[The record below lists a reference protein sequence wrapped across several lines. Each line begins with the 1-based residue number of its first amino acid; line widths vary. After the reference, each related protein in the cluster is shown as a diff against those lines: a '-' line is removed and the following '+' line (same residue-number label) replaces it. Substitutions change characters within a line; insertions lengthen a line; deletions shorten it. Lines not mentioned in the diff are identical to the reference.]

1 MHKVYISEFIK
12 QVQSKGNHK
21 VQCSKF
27 KVQSKSNMRE
37 LIKEIW
43 STSKRNKLRTS
54 LTGFAV
60 AWGIF
65 MLIFLLGAGN
75 GLINAQLQQST
86 RFLANSMRVFP
97 GETSKA
103 YKGLK
108 EGRSI
113 TLNDRDILISNE
125 TYGQYVDDVGG
136 RLEQYNVN
144 INYGDNYVASQSLV
158 GVAPTHPKIDKT
170 ELIAGRFIN
179 EIDMKDQR
187 KNVVLSRSQAKELSK
202 DYRSLVGKNV
212 KISNLN
218 FQVVGIYKD
227 DESRNNTEAF
237 IAYSTIKTI
246 YAKGD
251 DAGSLEFTIKNLKTQ
266 EDNEQFEK
274 NYRASINN
282 NHQAAPDDDRTIW
295 LWNRYMDNIQMNQ
308 GIAIMQTALWIVGL
322 FTLLSGIVGVSNIM
336 LITVKERTR
345 EFGVRKAIGAK
356 PWSILKLIIT
366 ESIIITS
373 FFGYIGMVCGVAAN
387 EIMDATIGHTT
398 VDTGLFKAAMF
409 VNPTVGL
416 GTCIGATIAIV
427 IAGTIA
433 GLIPAIKAA
442 RIRPIEALK
451 AEE

>member
-1 MHKVYISEFIK
+1 MHMNSSLFTLHSSLLSE
-12 QVQSKGNHK
+12 V
-21 VQCSKF
+21 
-27 KVQSKSNMRE
+27 
-37 LIKEIW
+37 W

-113 TLNDRDILISNE
+113 TLNDKDILISNK

-179 EIDMKDQR
+179 EIDMKEQR
-187 KNVVLSRSQAKELSK
+187 KNVVLSRSQAKELCK

-251 DAGSLEFTIKNLKTQ
+251 EAGSLEFTIKNLKTQ

-282 NHQAAPDDDRTIW
+282 NHQAAPDDERTIW

-409 VNPTVGL
+409 VNPTVGI
-416 GTCIGATIAIV
+416 GTCIGATITIV

-442 RIRPIEALK
+442 RIRPIEALR
-451 AEE
+451 AE

>member
-1 MHKVYISEFIK
+1 
-12 QVQSKGNHK
+12 
-21 VQCSKF
+21 
-27 KVQSKSNMRE
+27 MRE

-113 TLNDRDILISNE
+113 TLNDRDILISNQ

-136 RLEQYNVN
+136 RLEQNNVN

-179 EIDMKDQR
+179 EIDMKEQR
-187 KNVVLSRSQAKELSK
+187 KNVVLSRSQAKELCK

-237 IAYSTIKTI
+237 TAYSTVKII

-442 RIRPIEALK
+442 RIRPIEALR
-451 AEE
+451 AE

>member
-1 MHKVYISEFIK
+1 
-12 QVQSKGNHK
+12 
-21 VQCSKF
+21 
-27 KVQSKSNMRE
+27 MRE

-113 TLNDRDILISNE
+113 TLNDRDILISNQ

-179 EIDMKDQR
+179 EIDMKEQR

-227 DESRNNTEAF
+227 DESRNNTDAF

-251 DAGSLEFTIKNLKTQ
+251 DAGSLEFTIKNLKTK

-442 RIRPIEALK
+442 RIRPIEALR
-451 AEE
+451 AE

>member
-1 MHKVYISEFIK
+1 
-12 QVQSKGNHK
+12 
-21 VQCSKF
+21 
-27 KVQSKSNMRE
+27 MRE

-113 TLNDRDILISNE
+113 TLNDKDILISNQ

-179 EIDMKDQR
+179 EIDMKEQR

-251 DAGSLEFTIKNLKTQ
+251 DAGSLEFTIKNLKTR
-266 EDNEQFEK
+266 EDNKQFEK

-282 NHQAAPDDDRTIW
+282 NHQAAPDDERTIW

-409 VNPTVGL
+409 VNPTVGI
-416 GTCIGATIAIV
+416 GTCIGATITIV

-442 RIRPIEALK
+442 RIRPIEALR
-451 AEE
+451 AE

>member
-1 MHKVYISEFIK
+1 
-12 QVQSKGNHK
+12 
-21 VQCSKF
+21 
-27 KVQSKSNMRE
+27 MRE

-113 TLNDRDILISNE
+113 TLNDKDILISNK

-179 EIDMKDQR
+179 EIDMKEQR

-202 DYRSLVGKNV
+202 DYRSLVGRNV

-251 DAGSLEFTIKNLKTQ
+251 DAGSLEFTIKNLKTK

-282 NHQAAPDDDRTIW
+282 NHQAAPDDERTIW

-409 VNPTVGL
+409 VNPTVGI
-416 GTCIGATIAIV
+416 GTCIGATITIV

-442 RIRPIEALK
+442 RIRPIEALR
-451 AEE
+451 AE

>member
-1 MHKVYISEFIK
+1 MHINSSRFALHSSLLSE
-12 QVQSKGNHK
+12 V
-21 VQCSKF
+21 
-27 KVQSKSNMRE
+27 
-37 LIKEIW
+37 W
-43 STSKRNKLRTS
+43 STSKRNKLRTT

-113 TLNDRDILISNE
+113 TLNDKDILISNK

-170 ELIAGRFIN
+170 EMIAGRFIN
-179 EIDMKDQR
+179 EIDMKEQR
-187 KNVVLSRSQAKELSK
+187 KNVVLSRSQAKELCK

-237 IAYSTIKTI
+237 IAYSTVKII

-251 DAGSLEFTIKNLKTQ
+251 DAGSLEFTIKNLKTR
-266 EDNEQFEK
+266 EDNKQFEK

-282 NHQAAPDDDRTIW
+282 NHQAAPDDERTIW

-409 VNPTVGL
+409 VNPTVGI
-416 GTCIGATIAIV
+416 GTCIGATITIV

-442 RIRPIEALK
+442 RIRPIEALR
-451 AEE
+451 AE

>member
-1 MHKVYISEFIK
+1 
-12 QVQSKGNHK
+12 
-21 VQCSKF
+21 
-27 KVQSKSNMRE
+27 MRE

-113 TLNDRDILISNE
+113 TLNDKDILISNK

-179 EIDMKDQR
+179 EIDMKEQR

-202 DYRSLVGKNV
+202 DYRSLVGRNV

-251 DAGSLEFTIKNLKTQ
+251 DAGSLEFTIKNLKTK
-266 EDNEQFEK
+266 EDNKQFEK

-282 NHQAAPDDDRTIW
+282 NHQAAPDDERTIW
-295 LWNRYMDNIQMNQ
+295 LWNRYVDNIQMNQ

-409 VNPTVGL
+409 VNPTVGI
-416 GTCIGATIAIV
+416 GTCIGATITIV

-442 RIRPIEALK
+442 RIRPIEALR
-451 AEE
+451 AE

>member
-1 MHKVYISEFIK
+1 
-12 QVQSKGNHK
+12 
-21 VQCSKF
+21 
-27 KVQSKSNMRE
+27 MRE

-113 TLNDRDILISNE
+113 TLNDKDILISNK

-179 EIDMKDQR
+179 EIDMKEQR
-187 KNVVLSRSQAKELSK
+187 KNVVLSRSQAKELCK

-282 NHQAAPDDDRTIW
+282 NHQAAPDDERTIW

-416 GTCIGATIAIV
+416 GTCIGATITIV

-433 GLIPAIKAA
+433 GVIPAIKAA
-442 RIRPIEALK
+442 RIRPIEALR
-451 AEE
+451 AE

>member
-1 MHKVYISEFIK
+1 MHMNSSLFTLRSSLLSE
-12 QVQSKGNHK
+12 V
-21 VQCSKF
+21 
-27 KVQSKSNMRE
+27 
-37 LIKEIW
+37 W

-113 TLNDRDILISNE
+113 TLNDKDILISNQ

-179 EIDMKDQR
+179 EIDMKEQR
-187 KNVVLSRSQAKELSK
+187 KNVVLSRSQAKELCK

-442 RIRPIEALK
+442 RIRPIEALR
-451 AEE
+451 AE

>member
-1 MHKVYISEFIK
+1 
-12 QVQSKGNHK
+12 
-21 VQCSKF
+21 
-27 KVQSKSNMRE
+27 MRE

-113 TLNDRDILISNE
+113 TLNDKDILISNK

-136 RLEQYNVN
+136 SLEQYNVN

-179 EIDMKDQR
+179 EIDMKEQR
-187 KNVVLSRSQAKELSK
+187 KNVVLSRSQAKELCK

-251 DAGSLEFTIKNLKTQ
+251 DAGSLEFTIKNLKTR
-266 EDNEQFEK
+266 EDNKQFEK

-282 NHQAAPDDDRTIW
+282 NHQAAPDDERTIW

-409 VNPTVGL
+409 VNPTVGI
-416 GTCIGATIAIV
+416 GTCIGATITIV

-433 GLIPAIKAA
+433 GVIPAIKAA
-442 RIRPIEALK
+442 RIRPIEALR
-451 AEE
+451 AE

>member
-1 MHKVYISEFIK
+1 
-12 QVQSKGNHK
+12 
-21 VQCSKF
+21 
-27 KVQSKSNMRE
+27 MRE

-75 GLINAQLQQST
+75 GLINAPLQHST

-113 TLNDRDILISNE
+113 TLNDKDILISNK

-179 EIDMKDQR
+179 EIDMKEQR
-187 KNVVLSRSQAKELSK
+187 KNVVLSRSQAKELCK

-266 EDNEQFEK
+266 EDNKQFEK

-282 NHQAAPDDDRTIW
+282 NHQAAPDDERTIW

-416 GTCIGATIAIV
+416 GTCIGATITIV

-433 GLIPAIKAA
+433 GVIPAIKAA
-442 RIRPIEALK
+442 RIRPIEALR
-451 AEE
+451 AE

>member
-1 MHKVYISEFIK
+1 
-12 QVQSKGNHK
+12 
-21 VQCSKF
+21 
-27 KVQSKSNMRE
+27 MRE

-113 TLNDRDILISNE
+113 TLNDKDILISNK

-136 RLEQYNVN
+136 RLEQNNVN

-179 EIDMKDQR
+179 EIDMKEQR
-187 KNVVLSRSQAKELSK
+187 KNVVLSRSQAKELCK

-251 DAGSLEFTIKNLKTQ
+251 DAGSLEFTIKNLKTR
-266 EDNEQFEK
+266 EDNKQFEK

-282 NHQAAPDDDRTIW
+282 NHQAAPDDERTIW

-416 GTCIGATIAIV
+416 GTCIGATITIV

-442 RIRPIEALK
+442 RIRPIEALR
-451 AEE
+451 AE

>member
-1 MHKVYISEFIK
+1 
-12 QVQSKGNHK
+12 
-21 VQCSKF
+21 
-27 KVQSKSNMRE
+27 MRE

-113 TLNDRDILISNE
+113 TLNDRDILISNQ

-387 EIMDATIGHTT
+387 EIMNATIGHTT

-442 RIRPIEALK
+442 RIRPIEALR
-451 AEE
+451 AE

>member
-1 MHKVYISEFIK
+1 MHMNSSLFTLHSSLLSE
-12 QVQSKGNHK
+12 V
-21 VQCSKF
+21 
-27 KVQSKSNMRE
+27 
-37 LIKEIW
+37 W

-113 TLNDRDILISNE
+113 TLNDKDILISNK

-136 RLEQYNVN
+136 RLEQNNVN

-187 KNVVLSRSQAKELSK
+187 KNVVLSRSQAKELCK

-227 DESRNNTEAF
+227 DESRNNTDAF

-442 RIRPIEALK
+442 RIRPIEALR
-451 AEE
+451 AE

>member
-1 MHKVYISEFIK
+1 
-12 QVQSKGNHK
+12 
-21 VQCSKF
+21 
-27 KVQSKSNMRE
+27 MRE

-113 TLNDRDILISNE
+113 TLNDKDILISNK

-158 GVAPTHPKIDKT
+158 GVAPTHPQIDKT

-179 EIDMKDQR
+179 EIDMKEQR
-187 KNVVLSRSQAKELSK
+187 KNVVLSRSQAKELCK

-251 DAGSLEFTIKNLKTQ
+251 DAGSLEFTIKNLKTK

-282 NHQAAPDDDRTIW
+282 NHQAAPDDERTIW
-295 LWNRYMDNIQMNQ
+295 LWNRYVDNIQMNQ

-409 VNPTVGL
+409 VNPTVGI
-416 GTCIGATIAIV
+416 GTCIGATITIV

-442 RIRPIEALK
+442 RIRPIEALR
-451 AEE
+451 AE

>member
-1 MHKVYISEFIK
+1 
-12 QVQSKGNHK
+12 
-21 VQCSKF
+21 
-27 KVQSKSNMRE
+27 MRE

-43 STSKRNKLRTS
+43 STSKRNKLRTT

-86 RFLANSMRVFP
+86 RFLANSMRVYP

-113 TLNDRDILISNE
+113 TLNDKDILISNQ

-136 RLEQYNVN
+136 RLEQNNVN

-170 ELIAGRFIN
+170 EMIAGRFIN

-187 KNVVLSRSQAKELSK
+187 KNVVLSRSQAKELCK

-227 DESRNNTEAF
+227 DESRNNTDAF

-442 RIRPIEALK
+442 RIRPIEALR
-451 AEE
+451 AE

>member
-1 MHKVYISEFIK
+1 
-12 QVQSKGNHK
+12 
-21 VQCSKF
+21 
-27 KVQSKSNMRE
+27 MRE

-113 TLNDRDILISNE
+113 TLNDKDILISNK

-170 ELIAGRFIN
+170 EMIAGRFIN

-187 KNVVLSRSQAKELSK
+187 KNMVLSRSQAKELSK

-251 DAGSLEFTIKNLKTQ
+251 DAGSLEFTIKNLKTR
-266 EDNEQFEK
+266 EDNKQFEK

-416 GTCIGATIAIV
+416 GTCIGATITIV

-442 RIRPIEALK
+442 RIRPIEALR
-451 AEE
+451 AE

>member
-1 MHKVYISEFIK
+1 
-12 QVQSKGNHK
+12 
-21 VQCSKF
+21 
-27 KVQSKSNMRE
+27 MRE

-108 EGRSI
+108 EGRTI
-113 TLNDRDILISNE
+113 TLNDKDILISNQ

-179 EIDMKDQR
+179 EIDMKEQR
-187 KNVVLSRSQAKELSK
+187 KNVVLSRSQAKELCK

-237 IAYSTIKTI
+237 TAYSTVKII

-251 DAGSLEFTIKNLKTQ
+251 DAGSLEFTIKNLKTK
-266 EDNEQFEK
+266 EDNKQFEK

-409 VNPTVGL
+409 VNPTVGI

-442 RIRPIEALK
+442 RIRPIEALR
-451 AEE
+451 AE

>member
-1 MHKVYISEFIK
+1 
-12 QVQSKGNHK
+12 
-21 VQCSKF
+21 
-27 KVQSKSNMRE
+27 MRE

-113 TLNDRDILISNE
+113 TLNDRDILISNK

-170 ELIAGRFIN
+170 EMIAGRFIN

-187 KNVVLSRSQAKELSK
+187 KNVVLSRSQAKELCK

-398 VDTGLFKAAMF
+398 IDTGLFKAAMF

-442 RIRPIEALK
+442 RIRPIEALR
-451 AEE
+451 AE

>member
-1 MHKVYISEFIK
+1 
-12 QVQSKGNHK
+12 
-21 VQCSKF
+21 
-27 KVQSKSNMRE
+27 MRE

-113 TLNDRDILISNE
+113 TLNDRDILISNK

-187 KNVVLSRSQAKELSK
+187 KNVVLSRSQAKELCK

-227 DESRNNTEAF
+227 DESRNNTDAF

-442 RIRPIEALK
+442 RIRPIEALR
-451 AEE
+451 AE

>member
-1 MHKVYISEFIK
+1 
-12 QVQSKGNHK
+12 
-21 VQCSKF
+21 
-27 KVQSKSNMRE
+27 MRE

-113 TLNDRDILISNE
+113 TLNDKDILISNK

-170 ELIAGRFIN
+170 EMIAGRFIN
-179 EIDMKDQR
+179 EIDMKEQR
-187 KNVVLSRSQAKELSK
+187 KNVMLSRSQAKELCK

-251 DAGSLEFTIKNLKTQ
+251 DAGSLEFTIKNLKTR
-266 EDNEQFEK
+266 EDNKQFEK

-282 NHQAAPDDDRTIW
+282 NHQAAPDDERTIW

-409 VNPTVGL
+409 VNPTVGI
-416 GTCIGATIAIV
+416 GTCIGATITIV

-442 RIRPIEALK
+442 RIRPIEALR
-451 AEE
+451 AE

>member
-1 MHKVYISEFIK
+1 
-12 QVQSKGNHK
+12 
-21 VQCSKF
+21 
-27 KVQSKSNMRE
+27 MRE

-65 MLIFLLGAGN
+65 MLIFLLGASN

-113 TLNDRDILISNE
+113 TLNDKDILISNK

-179 EIDMKDQR
+179 EIDMKEQR
-187 KNVVLSRSQAKELSK
+187 KNVVLSRSQAKELCK

-237 IAYSTIKTI
+237 IAYSTVKII

-266 EDNEQFEK
+266 EDNEKFEK

-442 RIRPIEALK
+442 RIRPIEALR
-451 AEE
+451 AE

>member
-1 MHKVYISEFIK
+1 
-12 QVQSKGNHK
+12 
-21 VQCSKF
+21 
-27 KVQSKSNMRE
+27 MRE

-108 EGRSI
+108 EGRTI
-113 TLNDRDILISNE
+113 TLNDKDILISNQ

-179 EIDMKDQR
+179 EIDMKEQR
-187 KNVVLSRSQAKELSK
+187 KNVVLSRSQAKELCK

-212 KISNLN
+212 KVNNLN

-251 DAGSLEFTIKNLKTQ
+251 DAGSLEFTIKNLKTK
-266 EDNEQFEK
+266 EDNKQFEK

-416 GTCIGATIAIV
+416 GTCIGATITIV

-442 RIRPIEALK
+442 RIRPIEALR
-451 AEE
+451 AE

>member
-1 MHKVYISEFIK
+1 
-12 QVQSKGNHK
+12 
-21 VQCSKF
+21 
-27 KVQSKSNMRE
+27 MRE

-113 TLNDRDILISNE
+113 TLNDKDILISNK

-179 EIDMKDQR
+179 EIDMKEQR
-187 KNVVLSRSQAKELSK
+187 KNVVLSRSQAKELCK
-202 DYRSLVGKNV
+202 DYRSLVGRNV

-251 DAGSLEFTIKNLKTQ
+251 DAGSLEFTIKNLKTK

-282 NHQAAPDDDRTIW
+282 NHQAAPDDERTIW
-295 LWNRYMDNIQMNQ
+295 LWNRYVDNIQMNQ

-409 VNPTVGL
+409 VNPTVGI
-416 GTCIGATIAIV
+416 GTCIGATITIV

-442 RIRPIEALK
+442 RIRPIEALR
-451 AEE
+451 AE

>member
-1 MHKVYISEFIK
+1 
-12 QVQSKGNHK
+12 
-21 VQCSKF
+21 
-27 KVQSKSNMRE
+27 MRE

-113 TLNDRDILISNE
+113 TLNDRDILISNQ

-136 RLEQYNVN
+136 RLEQNNVN

-202 DYRSLVGKNV
+202 EYRSLVGKNV

-442 RIRPIEALK
+442 RIRPIEALR
-451 AEE
+451 AE

>member
-1 MHKVYISEFIK
+1 
-12 QVQSKGNHK
+12 
-21 VQCSKF
+21 
-27 KVQSKSNMRE
+27 MRE

-113 TLNDRDILISNE
+113 TLNDKDILISNK

-179 EIDMKDQR
+179 EIDMKEQR

-227 DESRNNTEAF
+227 DESRNNTDAF

-251 DAGSLEFTIKNLKTQ
+251 DAGSLEFTIKNLKTK

-398 VDTGLFKAAMF
+398 IDTGLFKAAMF

-442 RIRPIEALK
+442 RIRPIEALR
-451 AEE
+451 AE